1 MPTVNCLV
9 ELTEMPFTVMTLSEV
24 NLVNLERVG
33 FNLRNFDM
41 VFIWKDL
48 NRDVGR
54 IDTIPQQSLE
64 TIKDWLTSIEI
75 KYYESKL
82 NLNWKNIFKSIKED
96 PEGFVQDGG
105 WNFLDAEQSDS
116 EQSGEEESDFA
127 PSEGEE
133 GEEEESEEE
142 SSDESVV
149 ESDDDSDV
157 ELDSDEED
165 LGWDELE
172 ELAIREDRQKEF
184 SDDEETRMKRK
195 RADGGGGG
203 AKKSR
208 R

>member
-1 MPTVNCLV
+1 
-9 ELTEMPFTVMTLSEV
+9 MPFTVITLSEV

-75 KYYESKL
+75 KYYESKV

-96 PEGFVQDGG
+96 PEGFVEDGG
-105 WNFLDAEQSDS
+105 WNFLDADQSDS
-116 EQSGEEESDFA
+116 EQSAEDESDFA
-127 PSEGEE
+127 PSDAEDAED
-133 GEEEESEEE
+133 EESEEE

-157 ELDSDEED
+157 ELDSEEEEGLD
-165 LGWDELE
+165 WDQLE
-172 ELAIREDRQKEF
+172 KQAVREDRQKEF

-195 RADGGGGG
+195 RAEGGGGG
-203 AKKSR
+203 SKKSR

>member
-9 ELTEMPFTVMTLSEV
+9 ELTEMPFTVITLSEV

-75 KYYESKL
+75 KYYESKV
-82 NLNWKNIFKSIKED
+82 NLNWKNIFKSIKDD
-96 PEGFVQDGG
+96 PEGFVEDGG
-105 WNFLDAEQSDS
+105 WNFLDAEGSES
-116 EQSGEEESDFA
+116 EQSGEDESDFA
-127 PSEGEE
+127 PSEDEVSA
-133 GEEEESEEE
+133 EEESEE

-157 ELDSDEED
+157 ELDSEEEEGLD
-165 LGWDELE
+165 WDELE
-172 ELAIREDRQKEF
+172 KQAVREDRQKEF

-195 RADGGGGG
+195 RAEGGGGSN
-203 AKKSR
+203 KR